1 MKLTRSIQSSFVI
14 ATIALLFLAC
24 KETKKQAA
32 VDKEI
37 VKEEV
42 VKQKPNIIYILADD
56 LGYGDLSSYGQVKF
70 KTPNIDKLAE
80 RGIKFTQHYTGS
92 AVCAPSRSS
101 LMTGQHTG
109 HTPIRGNRELK
120 GQEGQEP
127 IPASSVTIAEVLK
140 GAGYVNGAFGKWGL
154 GYIGSTGDPMQ
165 QGFDEFYG
173 YNCQREAHRYYP
185 THLWKNDEKVMLKG
199 NDYTNMV
206 TYAPDLIQDETLKFI
221 EKNKDTPFFAY
232 VPLVLPHAELMAPR
246 DSIFN
251 KYNGKFEE
259 VPHTVKESYTS
270 DYGPNINPTEYSSQD
285 KPYAMYA
292 SMVDRL
298 DVYVGQI
305 VAKVEELGIA
315 DNTIIMF
322 ASDNGPHK
330 EGGANPA
337 YFNSAGGLK
346 GEKRDLYEGGIRTPF
361 IAVWPNKIK
370 PDTTTDMVSAFWDI
384 LPTVAEITDTKVPA
398 GVDGIS
404 LVPTLLSQGEQ
415 KQHDYLY
422 WEFNI
427 QKGRKAVRKGD
438 WKGVW
443 YKMNAAKQGKFE
455 LYNLATDPKEENNV
469 ANKNV
474 AIVKEMK
481 QIMEDSHTDSELFP
495 FK

>member
-1 MKLTRSIQSSFVI
+1 MKLTGSIHNSFVI
-14 ATIALLFLAC
+14 AITAFLFLAC
-24 KETKKQAA
+24 KETKKEVAA
-32 VDKEI
+32 DKEI
-37 VKEEV
+37 VKEEI

-56 LGYGDLSSYGQVKF
+56 LGYGDLSSYGQVNF
-70 KTPNIDKLAE
+70 KTPHIDKLAE
-80 RGIKFTQHYTGS
+80 NGIKFTQHYTGS

-101 LMTGQHTG
+101 LMTGLHTG

-127 IPASSVTIAEVLK
+127 IPTSSITIAEVLK
-140 GAGYVNGAFGKWGL
+140 DAGYTNGAFGKWGL
-154 GYIGSTGDPMQ
+154 GYIGSTGDPIN

-173 YNCQREAHRYYP
+173 YNCQRQAHRYYP
-185 THLWKNDEKVMLKG
+185 THLWKNDEKVLLKG
-199 NDYTNMV
+199 NDYTNTV
-206 TYAPDLIQDETLKFI
+206 TYAPDLIQKETLRFL
-221 EKNKDTPFFAY
+221 EDNKDKPFFAY
-232 VPLVLPHAELMAPR
+232 VPLVLPHAELMAPK
-246 DSIFN
+246 DSIFK
-251 KYNGKFEE
+251 KYDGKFKE
-259 VPHTVKESYTS
+259 VPHTTKERYTS
-270 DYGPNINPTEYSSQD
+270 DYGPDINPTEYSSQD

-305 VAKVEELGIA
+305 VAKVKELGIE

-337 YFNSAGGLK
+337 YFNSGGGLK

-384 LPTVAEITDTKVPA
+384 LPTVAEITDAKVPA

-404 LVPTLLSQGEQ
+404 LVPTLLNKGEQ
-415 KQHDYLY
+415 KQHQYLY

-438 WKGVW
+438 YKGVW
-443 YKMNAAKQGKFE
+443 YKMNADKPGNFE
-455 LYNLATDPKEENNV
+455 LYNLKNDEAETTNIADKHPK
-469 ANKNV
+469 
-474 AIVKEMK
+474 IVLEMK
-481 QIMEDSHTDSELFP
+481 QLMKDSHTESKLFP

>member
-1 MKLTRSIQSSFVI
+1 MKLTGSIHNSFVI
-14 ATIALLFLAC
+14 ATTAFLFLAC
-24 KETKKQAA
+24 KETKKEVAA
-32 VDKEI
+32 DKEI
-37 VKEEV
+37 VKEEI

-56 LGYGDLSSYGQVKF
+56 LGYGDLSSYGQVNF
-70 KTPNIDKLAE
+70 KTPHIDKLAE
-80 RGIKFTQHYTGS
+80 NGIKFTQHYTGS

-101 LMTGQHTG
+101 LMTGLHTG

-127 IPASSVTIAEVLK
+127 IPASSITIAEVLK
-140 GAGYVNGAFGKWGL
+140 DAGYTNGAFGKWGL
-154 GYIGSTGDPMQ
+154 GYIGSTGDPIN

-173 YNCQREAHRYYP
+173 YNCQRQAHRYYP
-185 THLWKNDEKVMLKG
+185 THLWQNDEKVLLKG
-199 NDYTNMV
+199 NDYTNTV
-206 TYAPDLIQDETLKFI
+206 TYAPDLIQKETLRFL
-221 EKNKDTPFFAY
+221 EDNKDKPFFAY
-232 VPLVLPHAELMAPR
+232 VPLVLPHAELMAPK
-246 DSIFN
+246 DSIFK
-251 KYNGKFEE
+251 KYDGKFKE
-259 VPHTVKESYTS
+259 VPHTTKERYTS
-270 DYGPNINPTEYSSQD
+270 DYGPDINPTEYSSQD

-305 VAKVEELGIA
+305 VAKVKELSIE

-337 YFNSAGGLK
+337 YFNSGGGLR

-361 IAVWPNKIK
+361 IVVWPNKIK
-370 PDTTTDMVSAFWDI
+370 AGTTTNMVSAFWDI
-384 LPTVAEITDTKVPA
+384 LPTVADITETTIPA
-398 GVDGIS
+398 EVDGVS
-404 LVPTLLSQGEQ
+404 LVPTLLNKGEQ

-438 WKGVW
+438 YKGVW
-443 YKMNAAKQGKFE
+443 YKMNADKPGNFE
-455 LYNLATDPKEENNV
+455 LYNLKNDEAETTNIADKYPK
-469 ANKNV
+469 
-474 AIVKEMK
+474 IVLEMK
-481 QIMEDSHTDSELFP
+481 QLMKDSHTESKLFP

>member
-1 MKLTRSIQSSFVI
+1 MKLTGSIHNSFVI
-14 ATIALLFLAC
+14 ATIAFLFLAC
-24 KETKKQAA
+24 KETKKEVAA
-32 VDKEI
+32 DKEI
-37 VKEEV
+37 VKEEI

-56 LGYGDLSSYGQVKF
+56 LGYGDLSSYGQVNF
-70 KTPNIDKLAE
+70 KTPHIDKLAE
-80 RGIKFTQHYTGS
+80 NGIKFTQHYTGS

-101 LMTGQHTG
+101 LMTGLHTG

-127 IPASSVTIAEVLK
+127 IPASSITIAEVLK
-140 GAGYVNGAFGKWGL
+140 DAGYTNGAFGKWGL
-154 GYIGSTGDPMQ
+154 GYIGSTGDPIN

-173 YNCQREAHRYYP
+173 YNCQRQAHRYYP
-185 THLWKNDEKVMLKG
+185 THLWKNDEKVLLKG
-199 NDYTNMV
+199 NDYTNTV
-206 TYAPDLIQDETLKFI
+206 TYAPDLIQKETLRFL
-221 EKNKDTPFFAY
+221 EDNKDKPFFAY
-232 VPLVLPHAELMAPR
+232 VPLVLPHAELMAPK
-246 DSIFN
+246 DSIFK
-251 KYNGKFEE
+251 KYDGKFKE
-259 VPHTVKESYTS
+259 VPHTTKERYTS
-270 DYGPNINPTEYSSQD
+270 DYGPDINPTEYSSQD

-305 VAKVEELGIA
+305 VAKVKELGIE

-337 YFNSAGGLK
+337 YFNSGGGLR

-361 IAVWPNKIK
+361 IVVWPNKIK
-370 PDTTTDMVSAFWDI
+370 AGTTTNMVSAFWDI
-384 LPTVAEITDTKVPA
+384 LPTVADITETTIPA
-398 GVDGIS
+398 EVDGVS
-404 LVPTLLSQGEQ
+404 LVPTLLNKGEQ

-438 WKGVW
+438 YKGVW
-443 YKMNAAKQGKFE
+443 YKMNADKPGNFE
-455 LYNLATDPKEENNV
+455 LYNLKNDEAETTNIADKHPK
-469 ANKNV
+469 
-474 AIVKEMK
+474 IVLEMK
-481 QIMEDSHTDSELFP
+481 QLMKDSHTESKLFP